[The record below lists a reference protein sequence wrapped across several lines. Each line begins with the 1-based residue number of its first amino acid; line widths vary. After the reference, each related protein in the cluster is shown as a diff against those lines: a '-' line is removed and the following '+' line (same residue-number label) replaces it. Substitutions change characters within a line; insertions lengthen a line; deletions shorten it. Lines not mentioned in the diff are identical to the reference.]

1 MSINIRIEAQMSIT
15 GFEPVT
21 CRLKVGSSDQTELYG
36 SNLTVRL
43 AGPHTSLH
51 PSNKK
56 NGSLLKKISM

>member
-1 MSINIRIEAQMSIT
+1 
-15 GFEPVT
+15 
-21 CRLKVGSSDQTELYG
+21 
-36 SNLTVRL
+36 L